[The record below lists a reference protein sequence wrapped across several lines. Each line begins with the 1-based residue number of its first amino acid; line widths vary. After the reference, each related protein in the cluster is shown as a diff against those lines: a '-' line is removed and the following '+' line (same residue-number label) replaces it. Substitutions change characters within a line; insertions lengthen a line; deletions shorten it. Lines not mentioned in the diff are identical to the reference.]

1 MENIYETRYSGGFFG
16 TRFGANVSLKEKDLL
31 IRHPKLKGVH
41 PDLQEIIDVASRHV
55 ELIVFEGCRTLAKQ
69 KEYVKKGLSKTLN
82 SRHLKCAAVDVVF
95 KHKDDKVNWSWEQ
108 AVATI
113 KYLRGIGAAL
123 GVKCLRDGSSWN
135 NGLDVSNTKFKD
147 GFHLEKRVNCKGG
160 S

>member
-1 MENIYETRYSGGFFG
+1 MENIYETSYSGGFLG
-16 TRFGANVSLKEKDLL
+16 TRFGANVSLQEKDLL

-41 PDLQEIIDVASRHV
+41 PDLKEIIDVASHHV

-95 KHKDDKVNWSWEQ
+95 KHKDGKINWSWEQ
-108 AVATI
+108 SIVTI

-123 GVKCLRDGSSWN
+123 GIKCLRDGSSWD
-135 NGLDVSNTKFKD
+135 NGLDISKTKFKD
-147 GFHLEKRVNCKGG
+147 GFHLEKKENCGG
-160 S
+160 

>member
-1 MENIYETRYSGGFFG
+1 MG
-16 TRFGANVSLKEKDLL
+16 TRFGANVSLKEKDLFK
-31 IRHPKLKGVH
+31 RHPKLKGIH

-55 ELIVFEGCRTLAKQ
+55 ELIVFEGCRTMAKQ

-95 KHKDDKVNWSWEQ
+95 KHKDGKINWSWEQ

-123 GVKCLRDGSSWN
+123 GVKCLRDGSSWD
-135 NGLDVSNTKFKD
+135 NGLDVSKTKFKD
-147 GFHLEKRVNCKGG
+147 GFHLEKRANCKR
-160 S
+160 